1 MWIFVLIFIIV
12 ILIICVFNHNKKKE
26 REARKQ
32 RERLYR
38 EEVSCRQLQARQRR
52 EAMQPQQ
59 NNAVVSRCGKIQTS
73 STQPKKKYNIP
84 PAE

>member
-1 MWIFVLIFIIV
+1 MWIFILIFIIL

-26 REARKQ
+26 CEATKR

-38 EEVSCRQLQARQRR
+38 EEASRSQLQAR
-52 EAMQPQQ
+52 QPQQ
-59 NNAVVSRCGKIQTS
+59 NNAVASRCGKTQTS